1 MKKAFILIGAYLLGS
16 FCGAVT
22 GAVISSDAFRIIDVL
37 GFMMMS
43 PLFQFVSL
51 ATGFHTKNVVLGLF
65 LIVICVGAMVMSVIW
80 YYRSNS
86 RWSIVTFSI
95 PVFIASLQGA
105 GLLNEAI
112 AA

>member
-1 MKKAFILIGAYLLGS
+1 MKKAFILIGAYIFAS

-22 GAVISSDAFRIIDVL
+22 GVAISADSFRMMDVM

-51 ATGFHTKNVVLGLF
+51 ATGFHTKHMVLGLF
-65 LIVICVGAMVMSVIW
+65 LIVIFVGVMIASVVW
-80 YYRSNS
+80 YYRTN
-86 RWSIVTFSI
+86 RQWPIITFSV
-95 PVFIASLQGA
+95 PVFIGSVQGA
-105 GLLNEAI
+105 GLLYEAI